1 MMNRYTTLRQ
11 LGDGTYGSVLMGRS
25 NESGELV
32 AIKRMKRKF
41 YSWEECMN
49 LREVKSLKKLNHA
62 NVVKLKEVIREN
74 DHLYFVFEYMK
85 ENLYQLMKDRKRLF
99 PESVIRNIS
108 FQILQ
113 GLSFIHKHGFFHR
126 DMKPENLL
134 CMGPELVKIADF
146 GLARE
151 IRSKPPYTDYVSTR
165 WYRAPEVLLRSST
178 YSSPIDLWAVGCIM
192 AELYTLRPLFPG
204 NSEVDEIFKICQV
217 LGTVKKMDWSEGYQL
232 ASAMNFRFPQ
242 CVPTHLKTLIP
253 NASNEAIALM
263 RDLLQWDPKKR
274 PTAVQALRYP
284 YFQVGQ
290 VLGPRPQSQEVKKV
304 QARPPAQ
311 KQPSEIKTDHQQS
324 SSESKGSTSS
334 FKNHHHHHHH
344 HQQQQ
349 QQQQQQHQHHHH
361 HHHHHHHQPLQQI
374 PLPQPESK
382 PGGVSHPKASLGSEN
397 SAGGGVVGA
406 LKSSR
411 RRWGQTVAKTL
422 DSWEESDQLENTA
435 SNSKKPSLGNAE
447 EERSA
452 KEHHSQPKEQKPL
465 YSFSTVTKLPNNV
478 KVGQVDYSLPGSAA
492 RQHYLSQSRYLPG
505 LIGKNQT
512 TSAGDREMS
521 AMTLRDL
528 WENSSNTVSKPLAPI
543 GGGLSVTRTNA
554 EDSSS
559 KSVDSPQEKTVVKE
573 RILEKID
580 LSKGNFVSTKYNL
593 SSGYIPS
600 FQKKEVGSVGQRIQ
614 LAPLAGQHTISSS
627 PDNKKDKAIAAKPK
641 PTSNSFLSETNED
654 YEGWKK
660 RTDGPQVKGST
671 YSALGKTSGN
681 LLTRAPAVQPVHG
694 RMDWTSKY
702 GGNR

>member
-85 ENLYQLMKDRKRLF
+85 ENLYQLMKDRENKMF
-99 PESVIRNIS
+99 SENEIRNIL
-108 FQILQ
+108 FQVIS
-113 GLSFIHKHGFFHR
+113 GLAFVHKHGFFHR

-217 LGTVKKMDWSEGYQL
+217 LGTVKKTDWSEGYQL

-263 RDLLQWDPKKR
+263 KDMLQWDPKKR

-290 VLGPRPQSQEVKKV
+290 ILGPRPQSQEVKKV
-304 QARPPAQ
+304 QARPLAQ
-311 KQPSEIKTDHQQS
+311 NQVSESKADPQQS
-324 SSESKGSTSS
+324 SSESKASTSS
-334 FKNHHHHHHH
+334 SRN
-344 HQQQQ
+344 QQQQ
-349 QQQQQQHQHHHH
+349 
-361 HHHHHHHQPLQQI
+361 HQPLQQI
-374 PLPQPESK
+374 PLPQTESK
-382 PGGVSHPKASLGSEN
+382 PAVLCQAKAASLGSEN
-397 SAGGGVVGA
+397 SNGGGGGGGGGMGV
-406 LKSSR
+406 LKNGR
-411 RRWGQTVAKTL
+411 RRWGQTMAKTS
-422 DSWEESDQLENTA
+422 DSWEESEPSETAA

-447 EERSA
+447 EERSL
-452 KEHHSQPKEQKPL
+452 KEHRPQPKEQKPL

-478 KVGQVDYSLPGSAA
+478 KIGQMDSNLPGSAA

-512 TSAGDREMS
+512 SGDKELS
-521 AMTLRDL
+521 GMTLRDL
-528 WENSSNTVSKPLAPI
+528 WENSTNTVNKPLAPI
-543 GGGLSVTRTNA
+543 GGGVSVTRANA
-554 EDSSS
+554 EENAS
-559 KSVDSPQEKTVVKE
+559 KSEDSPPEKSVVKE

-593 SSGYIPS
+593 SGGYIPS

-614 LAPLAGQHTISSS
+614 LAPLAGQHTINLSSS
-627 PDNKKDKAIAAKPK
+627 PDNKIDKSKSAKPK
-641 PTSNSFLSETNED
+641 PVSNSSLSESNED
-654 YEGWKK
+654 YEGWKRRGD
-660 RTDGPQVKGST
+660 RTQMKGSS
-671 YSALGKTSGN
+671 YSALGKTSGS
-681 LLTRAPAVQPVHG
+681 LLSRAPPVQPVHG
-694 RMDWTSKY
+694 RVDWTSKY

>member
-85 ENLYQLMKDRKRLF
+85 ENLYQLMKDRKKLF
-99 PESVIRNIS
+99 PESVLRNIS

-217 LGTVKKMDWSEGYQL
+217 LGTVKKTDWSEGYQL

-263 RDLLQWDPKKR
+263 KDMLQWDPKKR

-290 VLGPRPQSQEVKKV
+290 ILGPRPQSQEVKKV
-304 QARPPAQ
+304 QAGPLAQ
-311 KQPSEIKTDHQQS
+311 NQVSESKADPQQS
-324 SSESKGSTSS
+324 SSESKASTSS
-334 FKNHHHHHHH
+334 SKN
-344 HQQQQ
+344 QQQQ
-349 QQQQQQHQHHHH
+349 
-361 HHHHHHHQPLQQI
+361 HHQPLQQI
-374 PLPQPESK
+374 PLPQTESK
-382 PGGVSHPKASLGSEN
+382 PAVLCQAKAASLGSEN
-397 SAGGGVVGA
+397 SNGGGGGGGMGV
-406 LKSSR
+406 LKSGR
-411 RRWGQTVAKTL
+411 RRWGQTMAKTS
-422 DSWEESDQLENTA
+422 DSWEESEPSETAA
-435 SNSKKPSLGNAE
+435 SNSKKPSLGYAE
-447 EERSA
+447 EERSL
-452 KEHHSQPKEQKPL
+452 KEHRPQPKEQKPL

-478 KVGQVDYSLPGSAA
+478 KIGQMDSNLPGSAA

-505 LIGKNQT
+505 LIGKNQ
-512 TSAGDREMS
+512 SSGDKELS
-521 AMTLRDL
+521 GMTLRDL
-528 WENSSNTVSKPLAPI
+528 WENSTNTVNKPLAPI
-543 GGGLSVTRTNA
+543 GGGVSVTRANA
-554 EDSSS
+554 EENAS
-559 KSVDSPQEKTVVKE
+559 KSEDSPPEKTVVKE

-593 SSGYIPS
+593 SGGYIPS

-614 LAPLAGQHTISSS
+614 LAPLAGQHTINLSSS
-627 PDNKKDKAIAAKPK
+627 PDNKIDKSKSAKPK
-641 PTSNSFLSETNED
+641 PVSNSSLSENNED
-654 YEGWKK
+654 YEGWKRRGD
-660 RTDGPQVKGST
+660 RTQMKGSS
-671 YSALGKTSGN
+671 YSALGKTSGS
-681 LLTRAPAVQPVHG
+681 LLSRAPPVQPVHG
-694 RMDWTSKY
+694 RVDWTSKY

>member
-41 YSWEECMN
+41 YSWDECMN
-49 LREVKSLKKLNHA
+49 LREVKDYSVFYLYHKPVVTLCALFLDLSHQSLKKLNHA

-85 ENLYQLMKDRKRLF
+85 ENLYQLMKDRKKLF

-217 LGTVKKMDWSEGYQL
+217 LGTVKKTDWPEGYQL

-253 NASNEAIALM
+253 NASNEAITLM

-290 VLGPRPQSQEVKKV
+290 ILGPRPQSQEVKKV

-311 KQPSEIKTDHQQS
+311 KQTSEPKSDPQQS
-324 SSESKGSTSS
+324 SSESKDSTSS
-334 FKNHHHHHHH
+334 SRN
-344 HQQQQ
+344 QQQQ
-349 QQQQQQHQHHHH
+349 
-361 HHHHHHHQPLQQI
+361 HHQPLQQI
-374 PLPQPESK
+374 PLPQTESK
-382 PGGVSHPKASLGSEN
+382 LGSFSHAKAASLGSEN
-397 SAGGGVVGA
+397 TVGGGGLAV
-406 LKSSR
+406 LKSGR
-411 RRWGQTVAKTL
+411 RRWGQTVAKTS
-422 DSWEESDQLENTA
+422 DSWEECDPSETAA
-435 SNSKKPSLGNAE
+435 SNSKKPSLGNVE
-447 EERSA
+447 EERIP
-452 KEHHSQPKEQKPL
+452 KEHRLQPTEPKPL

-478 KVGQVDYSLPGSAA
+478 KIGQIDSNLPGSAA

-505 LIGKNQT
+505 LISKNQT
-512 TSAGDREMS
+512 PSGDRELS
-521 AMTLRDL
+521 GMTLRDL
-528 WENSSNTVSKPLAPI
+528 WENSSNTVNKPLAPI
-543 GGGLSVTRTNA
+543 GGGLSVTRANA
-554 EDSSS
+554 
-559 KSVDSPQEKTVVKE
+559 
-573 RILEKID
+573 
-580 LSKGNFVSTKYNL
+580 GNFVSTKYNL
-593 SSGYIPS
+593 SGAYMPS

-614 LAPLAGQHTISSS
+614 LAPLAGQHTINLSSSS
-627 PDNKKDKAIAAKPK
+627 PDNKKDKSKHAKAKPI
-641 PTSNSFLSETNED
+641 SNSSLSETNED
-654 YEGWKK
+654 YEGWKR
-660 RTDGPQVKGST
+660 RTDRTQLKGSS

-681 LLTRAPAVQPVHG
+681 LMTRAPAVQPVHG
-694 RMDWTSKY
+694 RVDWTSKY

>member
-1 MMNRYTTLRQ
+1 MMNRYTTLKQ

-85 ENLYQLMKDRKRLF
+85 ENLYQLMKDRKKMF

-178 YSSPIDLWAVGCIM
+178 YSSPVDLWAVGCIM

-217 LGTVKKMDWSEGYQL
+217 LGTVKKPDWSEGYQL

-253 NASNEAIALM
+253 NASNEAITLM
-263 RDLLQWDPKKR
+263 RDMLQWDPKKR

-290 VLGPRPQSQEVKKV
+290 ILGPRPQSQEIKKV
-304 QARPPAQ
+304 EARPLAQ
-311 KQPSEIKTDHQQS
+311 KQVSETQAGTQQS
-324 SSESKGSTSS
+324 SSESKASTSS
-334 FKNHHHHHHH
+334 AKN
-344 HQQQQ
+344 QQQQ
-349 QQQQQQHQHHHH
+349 
-361 HHHHHHHQPLQQI
+361 HHQPLQQI
-374 PLPQPESK
+374 PLPQTESTA
-382 PGGVSHPKASLGSEN
+382 GGHAKAAALGSEN
-397 SAGGGVVGA
+397 SVGGGGMGG
-406 LKSSR
+406 LKSGR
-411 RRWGQTVAKTL
+411 RRWGQTMAKTL
-422 DSWEESDQLENTA
+422 DSWEESNPSENTA

-447 EERSA
+447 EERGPQ
-452 KEHHSQPKEQKPL
+452 EHRPQPKEQKPL

-478 KVGQVDYSLPGSAA
+478 KIGQMDSNLPGSAA

-505 LIGKNQT
+505 LIGKHQT
-512 TSAGDREMS
+512 CSGDQELSGR
-521 AMTLRDL
+521 TLRDL
-528 WENSSNTVSKPLAPI
+528 WENSSNTVNNPLVPI
-543 GGGLSVTRTNA
+543 GGGVSVTR
-554 EDSSS
+554 S
-559 KSVDSPQEKTVVKE
+559 KA
-573 RILEKID
+573 
-580 LSKGNFVSTKYNL
+580 GNFVSTKYNL
-593 SSGYIPS
+593 SGGYIPS

-614 LAPLAGQHTISSS
+614 LAPLASQHT
-627 PDNKKDKAIAAKPK
+627 N
-641 PTSNSFLSETNED
+641 
-654 YEGWKK
+654 YEGWNRRAD
-660 RTDGPQVKGST
+660 RTQMKGTS

-681 LLTRAPAVQPVHG
+681 LLSRAPPVQPVHG
-694 RMDWTSKY
+694 RVDWTSKY

>member
-1 MMNRYTTLRQ
+1 MKRSLAMMNRYTTLRQ

-85 ENLYQLMKDRKRLF
+85 ENLYQLMKDRKKLF

-217 LGTVKKMDWSEGYQL
+217 LGTVKKMDWPEGYQL

-253 NASNEAIALM
+253 NASNDAIALM
-263 RDLLQWDPKKR
+263 KDLLQWDPKKR

-290 VLGPRPQSQEVKKV
+290 ILGPRPQSQEVKKV
-304 QARPPAQ
+304 QARSLAQ
-311 KQPSEIKTDHQQS
+311 KQASESKTDPQQS
-324 SSESKGSTSS
+324 SSESKASTPSL
-334 FKNHHHHHHH
+334 KNHHH

-349 QQQQQQHQHHHH
+349 QNQ
-361 HHHHHHHQPLQQI
+361 HQPLKQI
-374 PLPQPESK
+374 PLPQAESK
-382 PGGVSHPKASLGSEN
+382 PGGVSHAKAASLGTEN
-397 SAGGGVVGA
+397 SVGGGGIGV

-411 RRWGQTVAKTL
+411 RRWGQTVAKTS
-422 DSWEESDQLENTA
+422 DSWEETDLAETTA
-435 SNSKKPSLGNAE
+435 SNSKKPTLANAE
-447 EERSA
+447 EERSP

-478 KVGQVDYSLPGSAA
+478 KMGQTDYNLPGSAA

-505 LIGKNQT
+505 LISKNQT
-512 TSAGDREMS
+512 NSGDKELS
-521 AMTLRDL
+521 GMTLRDL
-528 WENSSNTVSKPLAPI
+528 WENSSNTVNKPLAPI

-554 EDSSS
+554 
-559 KSVDSPQEKTVVKE
+559 
-573 RILEKID
+573 
-580 LSKGNFVSTKYNL
+580 GNFVSTKYNL
-593 SSGYIPS
+593 SGGYIPS

-614 LAPLAGQHTISSS
+614 LAPLAGQHTINLSSS
-627 PDNKKDKAIAAKPK
+627 PDNKKDKAKAAKPK
-641 PTSNSFLSETNED
+641 PISNSSLSETNED
-654 YEGWKK
+654 YEGWKR
-660 RTDGPQVKGST
+660 RTDGNQMKGNS

-694 RMDWTSKY
+694 RVDWTSKY
-702 GGNR
+702 SGNR

>member
-1 MMNRYTTLRQ
+1 MNRYTTLKQ

-85 ENLYQLMKDRKRLF
+85 ENLYQLMKDRENKMF
-99 PESVIRNIS
+99 TENEIRNIM
-108 FQILQ
+108 FQVLS
-113 GLSFIHKHGFFHR
+113 GLAFVHKHGFFHR

-217 LGTVKKMDWSEGYQL
+217 LGTVKKMDWPEGYQL

-242 CVPTHLKTLIP
+242 CVPTNLKTLIP
-253 NASNEAIALM
+253 NASKEAIALM
-263 RDLLQWDPKKR
+263 QDFLQWDPKKR

-290 VLGPRPQSQEVKKV
+290 VLGPRPQSQEAKKV
-304 QARPPAQ
+304 KACPMVQ
-311 KQPSEIKTDHQQS
+311 KQLSESKTDPQQS
-324 SSESKGSTSS
+324 SSDSKASASS
-334 FKNHHHHHHH
+334 RNYL
-344 HQQQQ
+344 Q
-349 QQQQQQHQHHHH
+349 
-361 HHHHHHHQPLQQI
+361 HQPLQQI
-374 PLPQPESK
+374 QMPQATSM
-382 PGGVSHPKASLGSEN
+382 GSEN
-397 SAGGGVVGA
+397 AVGGSGMGL
-406 LKSSR
+406 LKSGR
-411 RRWGQTVAKTL
+411 RRWGQAVSKTS
-422 DSWEESDQLENTA
+422 DSWDESDQSETAA
-435 SNSKKPSLGNAE
+435 SNSKKPSLGTAE
-447 EERSA
+447 GDRKQE
-452 KEHHSQPKEQKPL
+452 PKEQKPL
-465 YSFSTVTKLPNNV
+465 YSFSTVTKIPSNV
-478 KVGQVDYSLPGSAA
+478 KVGQADYNLPGSAA
-492 RQHYLSQSRYLPG
+492 RQHYLGQSRYLPG
-505 LIGKNQT
+505 KTNGQPSLEK
-512 TSAGDREMS
+512 ELS

-528 WENSSNTVSKPLAPI
+528 WENSSHIANKPLCPI
-543 GGGLSVTRTNA
+543 GGGLAVTRANA
-554 EDSSS
+554 
-559 KSVDSPQEKTVVKE
+559 
-573 RILEKID
+573 
-580 LSKGNFVSTKYNL
+580 GNFVSTKYNL

-600 FQKKEVGSVGQRIQ
+600 FQKKEVGTVGQRIQ
-614 LAPLAGQHTISSS
+614 LAPLAGQHS
-627 PDNKKDKAIAAKPK
+627 KKTKSAKLK
-641 PTSNSFLSETNED
+641 PISNSSLSETNED
-654 YEGWKK
+654 YEGWKRRAD
-660 RTDGPQVKGST
+660 RTQMKGSSF
-671 YSALGKTSGN
+671 SALGKTSGN
-681 LLTRAPAVQPVHG
+681 LLSRAPVVQPVHG
-694 RMDWTSKY
+694 RVDWTSKY

>member
-85 ENLYQLMKDRKRLF
+85 ENLYQLMKDRKKLF
-99 PESVIRNIS
+99 PESAIRNIS

-263 RDLLQWDPKKR
+263 RDMLQWDPKKR

-311 KQPSEIKTDHQQS
+311 KQTSETKTDHQQS
-324 SSESKGSTSS
+324 SSESKGSTPSI
-334 FKNHHHHHHH
+334 KNHH

-349 QQQQQQHQHHHH
+349 QQQQQQHH

-374 PLPQPESK
+374 PLPQAESK
-382 PGGVSHPKASLGSEN
+382 PGGVSHAKASQGSEN
-397 SAGGGVVGA
+397 SAGGGGMGG

-422 DSWEESDQLENTA
+422 DSMEETDQLENTV

-447 EERSA
+447 EEKSS

-478 KVGQVDYSLPGSAA
+478 KVGQMDNSLPGSAA

-512 TSAGDREMS
+512 TSSGDKEMNG
-521 AMTLRDL
+521 MTLRDL
-528 WENSSNTVSKPLAPI
+528 WETSSSTVNKPLAPI

-554 EDSSS
+554 
-559 KSVDSPQEKTVVKE
+559 
-573 RILEKID
+573 
-580 LSKGNFVSTKYNL
+580 GNFVSTKYNL
-593 SSGYIPS
+593 SGGYIPS

-614 LAPLAGQHTISSS
+614 LAPLAGQHA
-627 PDNKKDKAIAAKPK
+627 N
-641 PTSNSFLSETNED
+641 
-654 YEGWKK
+654 YEGWKR
-660 RTDGPQVKGST
+660 RTDGSQAKGTS

>member
-1 MMNRYTTLRQ
+1 MMNRYTTLKQ

-85 ENLYQLMKDRKRLF
+85 ENLYQLMKDRTKLF

-113 GLSFIHKHGFFHR
+113 GLSFIHKYGFFHR

-204 NSEVDEIFKICQV
+204 NSEVDEVFKICQV
-217 LGTVKKMDWSEGYQL
+217 LGTVKKADWPEGYQL

-253 NASNEAIALM
+253 NASNEAIVLM
-263 RDLLQWDPKKR
+263 KDLLQWDPKKR

-284 YFQVGQ
+284 YFQIGQ
-290 VLGPRPQSQEVKKV
+290 ILGPRPQSQNVKV
-304 QARPPAQ
+304 QGRVQ
-311 KQPSEIKTDHQQS
+311 GQRQVSESKTDPQQS
-324 SSESKGSTSS
+324 SSESKASTSS
-334 FKNHHHHHHH
+334 SRN
-344 HQQQQ
+344 QQQQ
-349 QQQQQQHQHHHH
+349 QQQQ
-361 HHHHHHHQPLQQI
+361 HHQPLQQI
-374 PLPQPESK
+374 PLPQTECK
-382 PGGVSHPKASLGSEN
+382 PGLSNAKAASLGSEN
-397 SAGGGVVGA
+397 SVGGGGGGA
-406 LKSSR
+406 GVLKSGR
-411 RRWGQTVAKTL
+411 RRWGQTVTKTS
-422 DSWEESDQLENTA
+422 DSWEESDPSEMSA
-435 SNSKKPSLGNAE
+435 SISKKPSLGNTE
-447 EERSA
+447 EERA
-452 KEHHSQPKEQKPL
+452 PMEQRPQPKEPKPL
-465 YSFSTVTKLPNNV
+465 YSYSSVTKLPNNI
-478 KVGQVDYSLPGSAA
+478 KAGHMDSNLPGSAA

-505 LIGKNQT
+505 LISKNQT
-512 TSAGDREMS
+512 SADKEMGS
-521 AMTLRDL
+521 MTLRDL
-528 WENSSNTVSKPLAPI
+528 WENSSSTINKPLAPI
-543 GGGLSVTRTNA
+543 GARVNA
-554 EDSSS
+554 G
-559 KSVDSPQEKTVVKE
+559 T
-573 RILEKID
+573 
-580 LSKGNFVSTKYNL
+580 FVSTKYNL
-593 SSGYIPS
+593 SGGYIPS

-614 LAPLAGQHTISSS
+614 LAPLAGQHT
-627 PDNKKDKAIAAKPK
+627 N
-641 PTSNSFLSETNED
+641 F
-654 YEGWKK
+654 EGWRRRAD
-660 RTDGPQVKGST
+660 RTQMKGSS
-671 YSALGKTSGN
+671 YAALGKNSGN
-681 LLTRAPAVQPVHG
+681 ILTRAPAVQPVHG
-694 RMDWTSKY
+694 RVDWTSKY

>member
-1 MMNRYTTLRQ
+1 MNRYTTLKQ

-85 ENLYQLMKDRKRLF
+85 ENLYQLMKDRKKLF

-217 LGTVKKMDWSEGYQL
+217 LGTVKKTDWSEGYQL

-263 RDLLQWDPKKR
+263 KDLLQWDPKKR
-274 PTAVQALRYP
+274 PTAVQSLRYP

-304 QARPPAQ
+304 QSRPLAQ
-311 KQPSEIKTDHQQS
+311 KQASESRTDPQQS
-324 SSESKGSTSS
+324 SSESKASTSS
-334 FKNHHHHHHH
+334 SRNHH
-344 HQQQQ
+344 
-349 QQQQQQHQHHHH
+349 QHP
-361 HHHHHHHQPLQQI
+361 PLQQI
-374 PLPQPESK
+374 PLPQAESK
-382 PGGVSHPKASLGSEN
+382 PGGLGNAKAAQHGSEN
-397 SAGGGVVGA
+397 NVGIGA
-406 LKSSR
+406 LKSGR
-411 RRWGQTVAKTL
+411 RRWGQTVAKTS
-422 DSWEESDQLENTA
+422 DSWEESDPSENAA
-435 SNSKKPSLGNAE
+435 STSKKPSLGNAE
-447 EERSA
+447 EERNS
-452 KEHHSQPKEQKPL
+452 KEHCPQPKEQKPL

-478 KVGQVDYSLPGSAA
+478 KVGQMDSSLPGSAA

-505 LIGKNQT
+505 LIGKNQG
-512 TSAGDREMS
+512 SSGDKELS
-521 AMTLRDL
+521 GMTLRDL
-528 WENSSNTVSKPLAPI
+528 WENSSNAVNKPLGPI
-543 GGGLSVTRTNA
+543 GGGLSVTRANA
-554 EDSSS
+554 
-559 KSVDSPQEKTVVKE
+559 
-573 RILEKID
+573 
-580 LSKGNFVSTKYNL
+580 GNFVSTKYNL
-593 SSGYIPS
+593 SGGYIPS

-614 LAPLAGQHTISSS
+614 LAPLAGQHT
-627 PDNKKDKAIAAKPK
+627 N
-641 PTSNSFLSETNED
+641 

-660 RTDGPQVKGST
+660 RTERAQVKGGS

-681 LLTRAPAVQPVHG
+681 LLTRAPAVQPIHG
-694 RMDWTSKY
+694 RVDWTSKY

>member
-85 ENLYQLMKDRKRLF
+85 ENLYQLMKDRENKMF
-99 PESVIRNIS
+99 SENEIRNIL
-108 FQILQ
+108 FQVIS
-113 GLSFIHKHGFFHR
+113 GLAFVHKHGFFHR

-217 LGTVKKMDWSEGYQL
+217 LGTVKKTDWSEGYQL

-263 RDLLQWDPKKR
+263 KDMLQWDPKKR

-290 VLGPRPQSQEVKKV
+290 ILGPRPQSQEVKKV
-304 QARPPAQ
+304 QAGPLAQ
-311 KQPSEIKTDHQQS
+311 NQVSESKADPQQS
-324 SSESKGSTSS
+324 SSESKASTSS
-334 FKNHHHHHHH
+334 SKN
-344 HQQQQ
+344 QQQQ
-349 QQQQQQHQHHHH
+349 
-361 HHHHHHHQPLQQI
+361 HHQPLQQI
-374 PLPQPESK
+374 PLPQTESK
-382 PGGVSHPKASLGSEN
+382 PAVLCQAKAASLGSEN
-397 SAGGGVVGA
+397 SNGGGGGGGMGV
-406 LKSSR
+406 LKSGR
-411 RRWGQTVAKTL
+411 RRWGQTMAKTS
-422 DSWEESDQLENTA
+422 DSWEESEPSETAA
-435 SNSKKPSLGNAE
+435 SNSKKPSLGYAE
-447 EERSA
+447 EERSL
-452 KEHHSQPKEQKPL
+452 KEHRPQPKEQKPL

-478 KVGQVDYSLPGSAA
+478 KIGQMDSNLPGSAA

-505 LIGKNQT
+505 LIGKNQ
-512 TSAGDREMS
+512 SSGDKELS
-521 AMTLRDL
+521 GMTLRDL
-528 WENSSNTVSKPLAPI
+528 WENSTNTVNKPLAPI
-543 GGGLSVTRTNA
+543 GGGVSVTRANA
-554 EDSSS
+554 EENAS
-559 KSVDSPQEKTVVKE
+559 KSEDSPPEKTVVKE

-593 SSGYIPS
+593 SGGYIPS

-614 LAPLAGQHTISSS
+614 LAPLAGQHT
-627 PDNKKDKAIAAKPK
+627 N
-641 PTSNSFLSETNED
+641 
-654 YEGWKK
+654 YEGWKRRGD
-660 RTDGPQVKGST
+660 RTQMKGSS
-671 YSALGKTSGN
+671 YSALGKTSGS
-681 LLTRAPAVQPVHG
+681 LLSRAPPVQPVHG
-694 RMDWTSKY
+694 RVDWTSKY

>member
-1 MMNRYTTLRQ
+1 MNRYTTLRQ

-85 ENLYQLMKDRKRLF
+85 ENLYQLMKDRRKMF

-217 LGTVKKMDWSEGYQL
+217 LGTVKKTDWPEGYQL

-242 CVPTHLKTLIP
+242 CVPTQLKTLIP
-253 NASNEAIALM
+253 NASNEAILLM
-263 RDLLQWDPKKR
+263 KDMLQWDPKKR

-304 QARPPAQ
+304 QTRPLVQ
-311 KQPSEIKTDHQQS
+311 KQVSESKTDVPQS
-324 SSESKGSTSS
+324 SSESKASSTSS
-334 FKNHHHHHHH
+334 RNH
-344 HQQQQ
+344 Q
-349 QQQQQQHQHHHH
+349 
-361 HHHHHHHQPLQQI
+361 HHQPLQQI
-374 PLPQPESK
+374 PMPQADSK
-382 PGGVSHPKASLGSEN
+382 PGGLSQAKAAPLGSEN
-397 SAGGGVVGA
+397 TVGSSVMGI
-406 LKSSR
+406 LKSGR
-411 RRWGQTVAKTL
+411 RRWGQMVTKTS
-422 DSWEESDQLENTA
+422 DSWEESDQSETAA
-435 SNSKKPSLGNAE
+435 SNSKKPSLGTAE
-447 EERSA
+447 EERSSKDCCPLA
-452 KEHHSQPKEQKPL
+452 KDQKPL
-465 YSFSTVTKLPNNV
+465 YSFSTVTKLPSNV
-478 KVGQVDYSLPGSAA
+478 KVSQMDSSLPGSAA

-505 LIGKNQT
+505 LIGKTQT
-512 TSAGDREMS
+512 PSGDKELGG
-521 AMTLRDL
+521 MTLRDL
-528 WENSSNTVSKPLAPI
+528 WENSSNTVNKTLGPI
-543 GGGLSVTRTNA
+543 GGGLSVRANA
-554 EDSSS
+554 AENAS
-559 KSVDSPQEKTVVKE
+559 KSADSTPEKTVVKE

-580 LSKGNFVSTKYNL
+580 LSKGNFISTKYNL
-593 SSGYIPS
+593 SGGYIPS

-614 LAPLAGQHTISSS
+614 LAPLAGQHTINLSSS
-627 PDNKKDKAIAAKPK
+627 PDNKKDKTKAAKLK
-641 PTSNSFLSETNED
+641 PTSNSSLSETSED
-654 YEGWKK
+654 YEGWKR
-660 RTDGPQVKGST
+660 RTERTQVKGSS
-671 YSALGKTSGN
+671 YSALGKSSGN
-681 LLTRAPAVQPVHG
+681 LLSRAPAVQPVHG
-694 RMDWTSKY
+694 RVDWTSKY

>member
-1 MMNRYTTLRQ
+1 MMNRYTTLKQ
-11 LGDGTYGSVLMGRS
+11 LGDGTYGSVLMGRN

-85 ENLYQLMKDRKRLF
+85 ENLYQLMKDRENKMF
-99 PESVIRNIS
+99 SENEIRNIL
-108 FQILQ
+108 FQVLS
-113 GLSFIHKHGFFHR
+113 GLAFVHKHGFFHR

-165 WYRAPEVLLRSST
+165 WYRAPEVLLKSSS

-204 NSEVDEIFKICQV
+204 SSEVDEIFKVCQV
-217 LGTVKKMDWSEGYQL
+217 LGTVKKTDWAEGHQL
-232 ASAMNFRFPQ
+232 AAAMNFRFPQ

-263 RDLLQWDPKKR
+263 KDLLQWDPRKR
-274 PTAVQALRYP
+274 PTAAQALRYP

-290 VLGPRPQSQEVKKV
+290 VLGPHPQSQEVKKV
-304 QARPPAQ
+304 QNRPLAQ
-311 KQPSEIKTDHQQS
+311 KQASESKVDPQQS
-324 SSESKGSTSS
+324 SSESKASTTSS
-334 FKNHHHHHHH
+334 RNH
-344 HQQQQ
+344 Q
-349 QQQQQQHQHHHH
+349 
-361 HHHHHHHQPLQQI
+361 QPLQQI
-374 PLPQPESK
+374 PLPQAESK
-382 PGGVSHPKASLGSEN
+382 PEGLSHAKALSSENNAGGVGM
-397 SAGGGVVGA
+397 V
-406 LKSSR
+406 KSGR
-411 RRWGQTVAKTL
+411 RRWGQTVAKTS
-422 DSWEESDQLENTA
+422 DSWEESDCSETAA
-435 SNSKKPSLGNAE
+435 SNSKKPSLVNAE
-447 EERSA
+447 EEKSP
-452 KEHHSQPKEQKPL
+452 KDQCPQHKEQKPL

-478 KVGQVDYSLPGSAA
+478 KTGQMDSNLPGSAA
-492 RQHYLSQSRYLPG
+492 RQHYLRQSRYLPG

-512 TSAGDREMS
+512 SSGDKGLNG
-521 AMTLRDL
+521 MTLRDL
-528 WENSSNTVSKPLAPI
+528 WENSSNTVNKPLGPV
-543 GGGLSVTRTNA
+543 GGGLSVTRANA
-554 EDSSS
+554 
-559 KSVDSPQEKTVVKE
+559 
-573 RILEKID
+573 
-580 LSKGNFVSTKYNL
+580 GNFVSTKYNL
-593 SSGYIPS
+593 SGGYISS

-614 LAPLAGQHTISSS
+614 LAPLAGQHTIHFSSS
-627 PDNKKDKAIAAKPK
+627 PDNKKDTPKSAKLK
-641 PTSNSFLSETNED
+641 PISNSSLRETGED
-654 YEGWKK
+654 YEGWRKK
-660 RTDGPQVKGST
+660 TDSTQLKGSS

-694 RMDWTSKY
+694 RVDWTSKY

>member
-1 MMNRYTTLRQ
+1 MMNRYTTLKQ
-11 LGDGTYGSVLMGRS
+11 LGDGTYGSVLMGRN

-85 ENLYQLMKDRKRLF
+85 ENLYQLMKDRENKMF
-99 PESVIRNIS
+99 SENEIRNIL
-108 FQILQ
+108 FQVLS
-113 GLSFIHKHGFFHR
+113 GLAFVHKHGFFHR

-165 WYRAPEVLLRSST
+165 WYRAPEVLLKSSS

-204 NSEVDEIFKICQV
+204 SSEVDEIFKVCQV
-217 LGTVKKMDWSEGYQL
+217 LGTVKKTDWAEGHQL
-232 ASAMNFRFPQ
+232 AAAMNFRFPQ

-263 RDLLQWDPKKR
+263 KDLLQWDPRKR
-274 PTAVQALRYP
+274 PTAAQALRYP

-290 VLGPRPQSQEVKKV
+290 VLGPHPQSQEVKKV
-304 QARPPAQ
+304 QNRPLAQ
-311 KQPSEIKTDHQQS
+311 KQASESKVDPQQS
-324 SSESKGSTSS
+324 SSESKASTTSS
-334 FKNHHHHHHH
+334 RNH
-344 HQQQQ
+344 Q
-349 QQQQQQHQHHHH
+349 
-361 HHHHHHHQPLQQI
+361 QPLQQI
-374 PLPQPESK
+374 PLPQAESK
-382 PGGVSHPKASLGSEN
+382 PEGLSHAKALSSENNAGGVGM
-397 SAGGGVVGA
+397 V
-406 LKSSR
+406 KSGR
-411 RRWGQTVAKTL
+411 RRWGQTVAKTS
-422 DSWEESDQLENTA
+422 DSWEESDCSETAA
-435 SNSKKPSLGNAE
+435 SNSKKPSLVNAE
-447 EERSA
+447 EEKSP
-452 KEHHSQPKEQKPL
+452 KDQCPQHKEQKPL

-478 KVGQVDYSLPGSAA
+478 KTGQMDSNLPGSAA
-492 RQHYLSQSRYLPG
+492 RQHYLRQSRYLPG

-512 TSAGDREMS
+512 SSGDKGLNG
-521 AMTLRDL
+521 MTLRDL
-528 WENSSNTVSKPLAPI
+528 WENSSNTVNKPLGPV
-543 GGGLSVTRTNA
+543 GGGLSVTRANA
-554 EDSSS
+554 EETAA
-559 KSVDSPQEKTVVKE
+559 KSLDSPPEKTVVKE

-593 SSGYIPS
+593 SGGYISS

-614 LAPLAGQHTISSS
+614 LAPLAGQHTNTPKS
-627 PDNKKDKAIAAKPK
+627 AKLK
-641 PTSNSFLSETNED
+641 PISNSSLRETGED
-654 YEGWKK
+654 YEGWRKK
-660 RTDGPQVKGST
+660 TDSTQLKGSS

-694 RMDWTSKY
+694 RVDWTSKY

>member
-1 MMNRYTTLRQ
+1 MNRYTTLKQ
-11 LGDGTYGSVLMGRS
+11 LGDGTYGCVLMGRS

-85 ENLYQLMKDRKRLF
+85 ENLYQLMKDRENKMLT
-99 PESVIRNIS
+99 ENEIRNIM
-108 FQILQ
+108 FQVLS
-113 GLSFIHKHGFFHR
+113 GLAFVHKHGFFHR

-217 LGTVKKMDWSEGYQL
+217 LGTVKKADWPEGYQL

-253 NASNEAIALM
+253 NASNEAITLM
-263 RDLLQWDPKKR
+263 KDLLQWDPKSR

-304 QARPPAQ
+304 ETRMQVQ
-311 KQPSEIKTDHQQS
+311 KQMSDSKTDPQQS
-324 SSESKGSTSS
+324 SSESKASTSS
-334 FKNHHHHHHH
+334 SRN
-344 HQQQQ
+344 
-349 QQQQQQHQHHHH
+349 QQQHQ
-361 HHHHHHHQPLQQI
+361 PLQPI
-374 PLPQPESK
+374 PLPQSESK
-382 PGGVSHPKASLGSEN
+382 GVPTHAKAASLGSEN
-397 SAGGGVVGA
+397 SAVSSEMGL
-406 LKSSR
+406 LKSGR
-411 RRWGQTVAKTL
+411 RRWGQALTKTS
-422 DSWEESDQLENTA
+422 DSWEQSDQSETAA

-447 EERSA
+447 EDQSSED
-452 KEHHSQPKEQKPL
+452 HCPQPKEQKPL
-465 YSFSTVTKLPNNV
+465 YSFRTVTKIPTNV
-478 KVGQVDYSLPGSAA
+478 KVGQMDHGLRGSAA

-512 TSAGDREMS
+512 SSGVKDLGG
-521 AMTLRDL
+521 MTLRDL
-528 WENSSNTVSKPLAPI
+528 WESSSSPVNKPLAPI
-543 GGGLSVTRTNA
+543 GRGLSISRANT
-554 EDSSS
+554 
-559 KSVDSPQEKTVVKE
+559 
-573 RILEKID
+573 
-580 LSKGNFVSTKYNL
+580 GNFVSTKYNL

-600 FQKKEVGSVGQRIQ
+600 FQKKEVGTVGQRIQ
-614 LAPLAGQHTISSS
+614 LAPLSGQHTINPSSYS
-627 PDNKKDKAIAAKPK
+627 PDNKKKKSAKLK
-641 PTSNSFLSETNED
+641 PLSNSTQSETTED
-654 YEGWKK
+654 YEGWRR
-660 RTDGPQVKGST
+660 RTDRTQAKESG

-681 LLTRAPAVQPVHG
+681 LLSRAPAVPPVHG
-694 RMDWTSKY
+694 RVDWASKY

>member
-1 MMNRYTTLRQ
+1 MNRYTTLKQ
-11 LGDGTYGSVLMGRS
+11 LGDGTYGSVVMGRS

-165 WYRAPEVLLRSST
+165 WYRAPEVLLRSAI

-217 LGTVKKMDWSEGYQL
+217 LGTVKKTDWSEGHQL

-274 PTAVQALRYP
+274 PTAVQVLRYP

-290 VLGPRPQSQEVKKV
+290 ILGPRPQSQEVKKV

-311 KQPSEIKTDHQQS
+311 KQVSESKVDPQQS
-324 SSESKGSTSS
+324 SSESKASTSS
-334 FKNHHHHHHH
+334 SRN
-344 HQQQQ
+344 QY
-349 QQQQQQHQHHHH
+349 
-361 HHHHHHHQPLQQI
+361 HQPLQQI
-374 PLPQPESK
+374 PLPQTESK
-382 PGGVSHPKASLGSEN
+382 PGGHAKAAPLGSEN
-397 SAGGGVVGA
+397 SVGGGGMGVV
-406 LKSSR
+406 KSGR
-411 RRWGQTVAKTL
+411 RRWGHTVAKTS
-422 DSWEESDQLENTA
+422 DSWEESDPSETTA

-447 EERSA
+447 EEGSL
-452 KEHHSQPKEQKPL
+452 KEHRPQPKEQKPL

-478 KVGQVDYSLPGSAA
+478 KTGQMDSNLPGSAA

-512 TSAGDREMS
+512 SGDKELS
-521 AMTLRDL
+521 GLTLRDL
-528 WENSSNTVSKPLAPI
+528 WENSNTVNKPLAPI
-543 GGGLSVTRTNA
+543 GGGLSLTRDNA
-554 EDSSS
+554 EESAS
-559 KSVDSPQEKTVVKE
+559 KSEDSPPEKTVVKE

-593 SSGYIPS
+593 SGGYIPS

-614 LAPLAGQHTISSS
+614 LAPLAGQHT
-627 PDNKKDKAIAAKPK
+627 N
-641 PTSNSFLSETNED
+641 
-654 YEGWKK
+654 YEGWKRRGD
-660 RTDGPQVKGST
+660 RTQMKGSS

-681 LLTRAPAVQPVHG
+681 LLTRAPPVQPVHG
-694 RMDWTSKY
+694 RVDWSSKY